1 MKYKLENKGTF
12 KVVSIRETITPN
24 EKGIFV
30 PNINQTTRENF
41 CQYFKQLSERRV
53 GEILYIAVKQWEE
66 LNDYYVGVEIS
77 EKFSNPLP
85 ESLVELERPM
95 QTWAVFELPSLSY
108 SVINDTWYKLFTEWF
123 PDHGYELA
131 ENVQFFREK
140 NDIHRYELW
149 VPIIKGNNKRL

>member
-77 EKFSNPLP
+77 EKFSNL
-85 ESLVELERPM
+85 
-95 QTWAVFELPSLSY
+95 
-108 SVINDTWYKLFTEWF
+108 I
-123 PDHGYELA
+123 
-131 ENVQFFREK
+131 
-140 NDIHRYELW
+140 DISTH
-149 VPIIKGNNKRL
+149 

>member
-66 LNDYYVGVEIS
+66 LSDYYVGVEIS

-85 ESLVELERPM
+85 NLLWNSRYQGRLGQFLNSPLFHTTLLM
-95 QTWAVFELPSLSY
+95 IHGINYLQSGFLITDMNLQKMLSF
-108 SVINDTWYKLFTEWF
+108 SEKKMIFTDMNF
-123 PDHGYELA
+123 G
-131 ENVQFFREK
+131 FR
-140 NDIHRYELW
+140 
-149 VPIIKGNNKRL
+149 